1 MLEQYKIVPAKKGK
15 GVDVY
20 GQKEEAPLRTTGNK
34 VIQKTYAEAV
44 AVSVR
49 SWRDTAAPSSPDG
62 NREGDRR
69 ELHSTLLPTG
79 LDIAVDPV
87 GKDHHA
93 RALCPVQML
102 KRTPDLKR
110 KGFESISSQH
120 IPYLP
125 VDEEEEIPSTE
136 IWVNL
141 DEKREL
147 EASSAV
153 GASENVHF
161 EHVLKLGRNVNN
173 FNSSNGLIA
182 PETSPAHNP
191 KFIGP
196 ETSLDFPS
204 YTSPDAQNNTFANS
218 KVQQQELS
226 NIANYLKLQE
236 VDSVH
241 LPVPMNFIFIGFEGK
256 GSHEFK
262 LLPEEIERW
271 FTKIDHVFEHTRI
284 RHEEVLIPFY
294 KTNMDKMRWHHLP
307 VVSHINYNFSV
318 HAIEMGEKV
327 TSIIEHAINVF
338 GRKDDPVGSRRG
350 LSEPEI
356 NLLKEN
362 KSLQMKLLQPEGI
375 PENILALT
383 KIQRP
388 LYLKHP
394 MMKFSW
400 TRTEDTDIIEW
411 YNIWLDALDNFGRL
425 YQGRDTAEII
435 EVKALQLLKGKDQD
449 LKLHLEKVLKSGD
462 YSGFQAECLTDT
474 WIGKDRWAFIDLSAG
489 PFSWG
494 PAVGGEG
501 VRTEAS
507 LPSVEKT
514 IGSASEISE
523 EEAED
528 RLQDAIQEK
537 FAVFGD
543 KEHQAIDILLA
554 EIDIYELF
562 AFKHCKGRKV
572 KLALCEELDERMRDL
587 RNELQSFE
595 GEEYD
600 ESHKKKAI
608 EALKRMESWN
618 LFSDTY
624 EEFQNYTVA
633 RDSFLAHLGA
643 TLWGSMRHIVSPSVA
658 DGAFHY
664 YEKISF
670 QLFFM
675 TQEKVRHIKQL
686 PVDMKAIMDGF
697 SSLMV
702 PSQKPMFSPHVL
714 PLSEDPALAMAFAVA
729 RRAAAVPL
737 LLINGTYRKTVRTYL
752 DSSILQ
758 YQLQRLNK
766 HGSLKGRHVHSRS
779 VLEVPVFWFIY
790 SEPLLLDKYFQ
801 AKALSD
807 MIIVVQSEPSSWE
820 SHLHC
825 NGHSLLLNL
834 RQPIKAAV
842 AATAEHLAGLLPLHL
857 VYGQAHE
864 TAIEDWLWSVGCNPF
879 SITSQGWH
887 LSQFQSDSI
896 ARSYVITTLEESIQL
911 VNSAIHLLLMER
923 TTEKTFR
930 IFQSQEHEL
939 VNKYNYVVSL
949 WKRVSTVTGELR
961 YSDALR
967 LLNTLEDASKRFVDQ
982 VNVTHALLHPI
993 NCTRERKIH
1002 MVFDMTTI
1010 PAFLIVLGCLYM
1022 VLRPRRPKPK
1032 IN

>member
-1 MLEQYKIVPAKKGK
+1 M
-15 GVDVY
+15 
-20 GQKEEAPLRTTGNK
+20 
-34 VIQKTYAEAV
+34 
-44 AVSVR
+44 
-49 SWRDTAAPSSPDG
+49 
-62 NREGDRR
+62 
-69 ELHSTLLPTG
+69 
-79 LDIAVDPV
+79 
-87 GKDHHA
+87 
-93 RALCPVQML
+93 QM
-102 KRTPDLKR
+102 
-110 KGFESISSQH
+110 
-120 IPYLP
+120 
-125 VDEEEEIPSTE
+125 
-136 IWVNL
+136 
-141 DEKREL
+141 
-147 EASSAV
+147 
-153 GASENVHF
+153 
-161 EHVLKLGRNVNN
+161 
-173 FNSSNGLIA
+173 
-182 PETSPAHNP
+182 
-191 KFIGP
+191 
-196 ETSLDFPS
+196 
-204 YTSPDAQNNTFANS
+204 
-218 KVQQQELS
+218 
-226 NIANYLKLQE
+226 
-236 VDSVH
+236 
-241 LPVPMNFIFIGFEGK
+241 
-256 GSHEFK
+256 
-262 LLPEEIERW
+262 
-271 FTKIDHVFEHTRI
+271 
-284 RHEEVLIPFY
+284 
-294 KTNMDKMRWHHLP
+294 
-307 VVSHINYNFSV
+307 
-318 HAIEMGEKV
+318 
-327 TSIIEHAINVF
+327 
-338 GRKDDPVGSRRG
+338 
-350 LSEPEI
+350 
-356 NLLKEN
+356 
-362 KSLQMKLLQPEGI
+362 
-375 PENILALT
+375 
-383 KIQRP
+383 
-388 LYLKHP
+388 
-394 MMKFSW
+394 
-400 TRTEDTDIIEW
+400 EW
-411 YNIWLDALDNFGRL
+411 YNIWLDALNNFGRL
-425 YQGRDTAEII
+425 YQGRDASEII
-435 EVKALQLLKGKDQD
+435 EIKALKLLKGKDQD

-523 EEAED
+523 QEAED

-600 ESHKKKAI
+600 ESHKKKAL
-608 EALKRMESWN
+608 EALKRMEGWN

-643 TLWGSMRHIVSPSVA
+643 TLWGSMRHIVSPSIA

-686 PVDMKAIMDGF
+686 PVDMKAIMDGL

-702 PSQKPMFSPHVL
+702 PSQKSMFSPHLL

-737 LLINGTYRKTVRTYL
+737 LLVNGTYRKTVRTYL

-766 HGSLKGRHVHSRS
+766 HGSLKGRHAHSRS

-790 SEPLLLDKYFQ
+790 NEPLLLDKYFQ

-879 SITSQGWH
+879 SITSQ
-887 LSQFQSDSI
+887 
-896 ARSYVITTLEESIQL
+896 A
-911 VNSAIHLLLMER
+911 
-923 TTEKTFR
+923 EKTFR
-930 IFQSQEHEL
+930 IFHSQEHEL

-961 YSDALR
+961 YVDSLR
-967 LLNTLEDASKRFVDQ
+967 LLNTLEDASKR
-982 VNVTHALLHPI
+982 LS
-993 NCTRERKIH
+993 
-1002 MVFDMTTI
+1002 TI
-1010 PAFLIVLGCLYM
+1010 LQ
-1022 VLRPRRPKPK
+1022 
-1032 IN
+1032 

>member
-1 MLEQYKIVPAKKGK
+1 MV
-15 GVDVY
+15 
-20 GQKEEAPLRTTGNK
+20 LRK
-34 VIQKTYAEAV
+34 FFLLAI
-44 AVSVR
+44 
-49 SWRDTAAPSSPDG
+49 
-62 NREGDRR
+62 
-69 ELHSTLLPTG
+69 STLLF
-79 LDIAVDPV
+79 LA
-87 GKDHHA
+87 A
-93 RALCPVQML
+93 
-102 KRTPDLKR
+102 
-110 KGFESISSQH
+110 
-120 IPYLP
+120 
-125 VDEEEEIPSTE
+125 
-136 IWVNL
+136 
-141 DEKREL
+141 
-147 EASSAV
+147 
-153 GASENVHF
+153 
-161 EHVLKLGRNVNN
+161 
-173 FNSSNGLIA
+173 
-182 PETSPAHNP
+182 
-191 KFIGP
+191 
-196 ETSLDFPS
+196 TSLGSPVKTQKSGRLSSVFSLFNLKEKSRFWSEDVIHNDIDELKFPNHGKVS
-204 YTSPDAQNNTFANS
+204 AFNYTNS
-218 KVQQQELS
+218 G

-236 VDSVH
+236 VDSIY
-241 LPVPMNFIFIGFEGK
+241 LPVPINFIFIGFEGK
-256 GSHEFK
+256 GNQEFK

-271 FTKIDHVFEHTRI
+271 FTKIDHIFEHTRI
-284 RHEEVLIPFY
+284 RHEEVLTAFD
-294 KTNMDKMRWHHLP
+294 KTSVDKMQRHPLH
-307 VVSHINYNFSV
+307 VASHINYNFSV

-327 TSIIEHAINVF
+327 TSIFEHAIKVF
-338 GRKDDPVGSRRG
+338 GRKDAPVGSGDNDGGDWQVDVDMIDGLFASLVEYLQLENAYNIFILNPKRAEKKTKYGYRRG
-350 LSEPEI
+350 LSESEF
-356 NLLKEN
+356 NFLKEN
-362 KSLQMKLLQPEGI
+362 KTLQTKLLQSEEV
-375 PENILALT
+375 PENTLDFT

-388 LYLKHP
+388 LYVKHP
-394 MMKFSW
+394 MMKFAW
-400 TRTEDTDIIEW
+400 TRAEDSEIVEW
-411 YNIWLDALDNFGRL
+411 YNIWLDTLNNFEKL
-425 YQGRDTAEII
+425 HQGKEIAQII
-435 EVKALQLLKGKDQD
+435 EAKALQLLKGKDQD
-449 LKLHLEKVLKSGD
+449 LKLLLERILKSGD
-462 YSGFQAECLTDT
+462 YGGFQAECLTDT
-474 WIGKDRWAFIDLSAG
+474 WIGKNRWAFIDLSAG

-507 LPSVEKT
+507 LPNVERT

-528 RLQDAIQEK
+528 LLQDAIHEK

-562 AFKHCKGRKV
+562 AFKHCKGRKG
-572 KLALCEELDERMRDL
+572 KLALCDELDERMRDL
-587 RNELQSFE
+587 KNELQSFE

-600 ESHKKKAI
+600 ERHKAKAI
-608 EALKRMESWN
+608 ETLKRMEGWN
-618 LFSDTY
+618 LFSDTH

-643 TLWGSMRHIVSPSVA
+643 ILWGSMRHIVSPSVS

-686 PVDMKAIMDGF
+686 PVDMNAIKDGL

-702 PSQKPMFSPHVL
+702 PSQKPMFSPHML
-714 PLSEDPALAMAFAVA
+714 PLSDDPDLAMAFSVA

-737 LLINGTYRKTVRTYL
+737 LLVNGTYRKTIRTYL

-766 HGSLKGRHVHSRS
+766 HGSLKGRHAHSRS
-779 VLEVPVFWFIY
+779 MLEVPIFWFIH
-790 SEPLLLDKYFQ
+790 SEPLLLDKHFQ
-801 AKALSD
+801 AIALSD

-825 NGHSLLLNL
+825 NGHSLLMNL

-864 TAIEDWLWSVGCNPF
+864 TAMEDWIWSAGCNPF
-879 SITSQGWH
+879 SATSQGWH
-887 LSQFQSDSI
+887 ISQFQSDSI
-896 ARSYVITTLEESIQL
+896 ARSYVITTLEESILL
-911 VNSAIHLLLMER
+911 VNSAIHRLLMER
-923 TTEKTFR
+923 TTQNTFK

-949 WKRVSTVTGELR
+949 WRRASTVTGELR
-961 YSDALR
+961 YVDALR
-967 LLNTLEDASKRFVDQ
+967 LLNTLEDASKRFVEQ
-982 VNVTHALLHPI
+982 VNTTLTLLHPI
-993 NCTRERKIH
+993 NCTRERKMQ

>member
-1 MLEQYKIVPAKKGK
+1 MKMDFRKFSVKRQCLPWQL
-15 GVDVY
+15 
-20 GQKEEAPLRTTGNK
+20 QL
-34 VIQKTYAEAV
+34 VISILLFL
-44 AVSVR
+44 AVSSLGSPIETRKSGR
-49 SWRDTAAPSSPDG
+49 SSVFSLF
-62 NREGDRR
+62 N
-69 ELHSTLLPTG
+69 
-79 LDIAVDPV
+79 
-87 GKDHHA
+87 
-93 RALCPVQML
+93 L
-102 KRTPDLKR
+102 KEKSRFWSEDVIHNDFDDLK
-110 KGFESISSQH
+110 FSSH
-120 IPYLP
+120 GKL
-125 VDEEEEIPSTE
+125 
-136 IWVNL
+136 
-141 DEKREL
+141 
-147 EASSAV
+147 SA
-153 GASENVHF
+153 
-161 EHVLKLGRNVNN
+161 
-173 FNSSNGLIA
+173 FN
-182 PETSPAHNP
+182 
-191 KFIGP
+191 
-196 ETSLDFPS
+196 
-204 YTSPDAQNNTFANS
+204 YTNAG
-218 KVQQQELS
+218 

-236 VDSVH
+236 VDSIH

-338 GRKDDPVGSRRG
+338 GRKDDPVGSRDNNSGGWQVDVDMLDGLLSSLVEYLQLENAYNIFILNPKRDEKKPKYGYRRG

>member
-1 MLEQYKIVPAKKGK
+1 MI
-15 GVDVY
+15 
-20 GQKEEAPLRTTGNK
+20 R
-34 VIQKTYAEAV
+34 
-44 AVSVR
+44 
-49 SWRDTAAPSSPDG
+49 
-62 NREGDRR
+62 
-69 ELHSTLLPTG
+69 
-79 LDIAVDPV
+79 
-87 GKDHHA
+87 
-93 RALCPVQML
+93 
-102 KRTPDLKR
+102 
-110 KGFESISSQH
+110 
-120 IPYLP
+120 
-125 VDEEEEIPSTE
+125 
-136 IWVNL
+136 
-141 DEKREL
+141 
-147 EASSAV
+147 SSAV
-153 GASENVHF
+153 ALPILFLIVSSLGSPIETRKSGSSSVFSLFNLKERSRFWSEDVIHNDF
-161 EHVLKLGRNVNN
+161 DDLKFSSHGKSSS
-173 FNSSNGLIA
+173 FN
-182 PETSPAHNP
+182 
-191 KFIGP
+191 
-196 ETSLDFPS
+196 
-204 YTSPDAQNNTFANS
+204 YTNAG
-218 KVQQQELS
+218 

-236 VDSVH
+236 VDSIH
-241 LPVPMNFIFIGFEGK
+241 LPVPVNFIFIGFEGK

-271 FTKIDHVFEHTRI
+271 FTKIDHIFEHTRI
-284 RHEEVLIPFY
+284 RHEEVLTPFY
-294 KTNMDKMRWHHLP
+294 KSNMDKMRWHHLP

-338 GRKDDPVGSRRG
+338 GRKEDPVGSRDNNGGSWQVDVDMLDGLLSSLVEYLQLDNAYNIFILNPKRDERKSKYGYRRG

-362 KSLQMKLLQPEGI
+362 KSLQMKLLQAENI
-375 PENILALT
+375 PENLLALT

-388 LYLKHP
+388 LYVKHP

-400 TRTEDTDIIEW
+400 TRTEDADVMEW
-411 YNIWLDALDNFGRL
+411 HNIWLNALDNFRRL
-425 YQGRDTAEII
+425 YQGKDIADII
-435 EVKALQLLKGKDQD
+435 EVKALQLLKGKYED
-449 LKLHLEKVLKSGD
+449 LKLHLEKVLKSAD

-618 LFSDTY
+618 LFSDTH

-670 QLFFM
+670 QLFFV
-675 TQEKVRHIKQL
+675 TQEKVKHIKQL
-686 PVDMKAIMDGF
+686 PVDMNAIKESL
-697 SSLMV
+697 SSLTV
-702 PSQKPMFSPHVL
+702 PSQKPMFSQHML

-766 HGSLKGRHVHSRS
+766 HGSLKGRHAHSRS
-779 VLEVPVFWFIY
+779 VLEVPIFWFIY

-807 MIIVVQSEPSSWE
+807 MIIVVQSESSSWE

-825 NGHSLLLNL
+825 NGHSLLLDL

-887 LSQFQSDSI
+887 ISQFQSDSI
-896 ARSYVITTLEESIQL
+896 ARSYVITSLEESIQL

-930 IFQSQEHEL
+930 IFQSQELEL
-939 VNKYNYVVSL
+939 ANKYNYVVSL

-961 YSDALR
+961 YIDALR
-967 LLNTLEDASKRFVDQ
+967 LLNTLEDASNRFVGQ
-982 VNVTHALLHPI
+982 VNATLSLLHPI